1 MEVFRC
7 NYLETEVPEGEHIL
21 KGDLLLRQL
30 LLRLAL
36 LGLLLLS
43 IRSLGLLAN
52 SDLQLNALTLAED
65 G

>member
-21 KGDLLLRQL
+21 KGDLLLRL
-30 LLRLAL
+30 LLRLL

-65 G
+65 S